1 MRAEAWRWWPLS
13 QTHSPESPVVAVVS
27 LFAVGGTLVLTLLVT
42 NTQSTEIGSGVS
54 PRGAALAEEFIWAEG
69 RGYVSAFGQRQ
80 HKVFTQQVACLGF
93 SSVCG
98 QERKDTHHHGTTFH
112 HQPQTHWQP
121 EKPQSVGR
129 DRTVLVLGTVT
140 QGPVVTA
147 L

>member
-1 MRAEAWRWWPLS
+1 M
-13 QTHSPESPVVAVVS
+13 VS
-27 LFAVGGTLVLTLLVT
+27 LFAVGGTLILTLLVT

-69 RGYVSAFGQRQ
+69 RGYISAFGQRQ
-80 HKVFTQQVACLGF
+80 HKVFTQRVAYLGF

-98 QERKDTHHHGTTFH
+98 QEKKDTHHHGTTFH

-121 EKPQSVGR
+121 ENPQSVGR

-140 QGPVVTA
+140 QGPVVAA